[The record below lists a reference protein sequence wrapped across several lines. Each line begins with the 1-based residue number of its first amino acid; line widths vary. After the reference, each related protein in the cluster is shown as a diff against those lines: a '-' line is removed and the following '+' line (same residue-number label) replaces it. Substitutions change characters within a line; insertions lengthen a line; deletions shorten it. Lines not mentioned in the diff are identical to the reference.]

1 MGRKE
6 AKDHKQR
13 FSAPRQLL
21 PGGYCQASNMP
32 VLYDIVHCLSGRKHE
47 SQMWYST
54 AIVIMEVRVLG

>member
-1 MGRKE
+1 MKE
-6 AKDHKQR
+6 VKDHKLR
-13 FSAPRQLL
+13 LSATGQLL

-32 VLYDIVHCLSGRKHE
+32 VLYKTVFCLSGRKHE